1 MRRDMQGM
9 LHRHCGYSSL
19 LLLFLL
25 GLSALPGIRAVLSTE
40 LLLFSAYWLTLLFLL
55 YAVLPRAGI
64 SVRGGLRRSL
74 RLYAFSGAGLYLA
87 IRYTAGVVM
96 KKLAA
101 TPYDHSLPGI
111 LRNILELMLP
121 ILVREGIRAHALGS
135 IRRSVRYRA
144 IRIGLL
150 TLFLALLTL
159 YHPAKLGQLRSGR
172 ELFIYLASDA
182 ATELSLQALL
192 TVLAQCGGAGA
203 AVCYA
208 GTVSLFQ
215 RLFPFLPELPWL
227 GEASIGICFPVLYA
241 LFVREQYRLGEE
253 GGREVSG
260 ISISYLL
267 GLFAA
272 IGFYWFC
279 IGVFPLYP
287 SVVLTGSMEPGIRP
301 GDVVIVRRI
310 TEEREIYQ
318 LEEGEILNFQQK
330 EINIT
335 HRILKIRE
343 DEAGNRSFVT
353 KGDNNASE
361 DTQPVQPNDVN
372 GTVVRILPKAG
383 IPVLLL
389 HSGGEIPAGV
399 VDPPAQRQE
408 LSEP

>member
-1 MRRDMQGM
+1 MHRRY
-9 LHRHCGYSSL
+9 GYCSL

-25 GLSALPGIRAVLSTE
+25 SLSVLPGIRGLLSTD

-55 YAVLPRAGI
+55 YVIFPRADI
-64 SVRGGLRRSL
+64 PVRGGLRRSM
-74 RLYAFSGAGLYLA
+74 RLYAFSGAGICLA
-87 IRYTAGVVM
+87 IRYMAGVIM

-111 LRNILELMLP
+111 LRNIFEVMLP
-121 ILVREGIRAHALGS
+121 ILVREGIRAYALGS
-135 IRRSVRYRA
+135 IRRSVRHRA
-144 IRIGLL
+144 FRITLL
-150 TLFLALLTL
+150 TLFLSLLMLNT
-159 YHPAKLGQLRSGR
+159 AKLGQLRSER

-182 ATELSLQALL
+182 APGVSLQALL

-208 GTVSLFQ
+208 GTASLFQ

-241 LFVREQYRLGEE
+241 LFIREQYRLSEE
-253 GGREVSG
+253 GGREISG

-267 GLFAA
+267 GLFTA
-272 IGFYWFC
+272 IGLYWFC

-287 SVVLTGSMEPGIRP
+287 SVVLTGSMEPVIFP
-301 GDVVIVRRI
+301 GDVVIIRRLS
-310 TEEREIYQ
+310 EEREIYRIK
-318 LEEGEILNFQQK
+318 EGEILNFQRK

-335 HRILKIRE
+335 HRIIEIRE

-361 DTQPVQPNDVN
+361 DVQPVQPNDVN

-389 HSGGEIPAGV
+389 HSERETPEGV
-399 VDPPAQRQE
+399 VDSSP
-408 LSEP
+408 